1 MNRKLI
7 VKIIG
12 TILCI
17 EALCMLCPLVVSLL
31 FRSGD
36 LYAFVFSAA
45 ACFIV
50 GFPLMT
56 CFKVDKHRLQT
67 RDGFVCVALCW
78 LALSLFGALPYLFTG
93 TPFADAVF
101 ETVSGLTTTGASIF
115 ASPSSL
121 TRGIQFWRALTQWMG
136 GMGIL
141 VMVLALFPSVGQ
153 GSMNLMKAESPGP
166 ISTKLHPRTS
176 ETAKILYTIYIALT
190 AAEALALRIA
200 GVPWFDSITTS
211 LTTISTGGFS
221 VRDESIAYYQSEAVY
236 WIIIFFMIFAAVNFS
251 LMFFA
256 VRGRLRDALKSEELH
271 AYALI
276 LLFAAAFISADL
288 MIETGAGLYQ
298 AVTDAAFH
306 VATLI
311 STTGFGKSDFDLWP
325 NFSKLLLLLL
335 MFSGGCAG
343 STSGGIKISRIVV
356 LFKNLRREL
365 MRILHSRSV
374 HPITLDGMRVEEE
387 TVSSV
392 SVFFFAYIAIL
403 LLCAT
408 VLSLDNAN
416 FETAFS
422 ASLSAISNVGPGLG
436 GVGPT
441 RNYAFFSD
449 LSKLTLSL
457 TMLLGRLEIMPLLVL
472 LFPSVWR
479 KK

>member
-7 VKIIG
+7 IKIIG

-17 EALCMLCPLVVSLL
+17 EALCLLFPMVASLI

-56 CFKVDKHRLQT
+56 YFKVDKQRLQT

-78 LALSLFGALPYLFTG
+78 IMLCLFGALPYILTG
-93 TPFADAVF
+93 VPYVDAIF

-115 ASPSSL
+115 ESPASLS
-121 TRGIQFWRALTQWMG
+121 RGIQFWRAMTQWMG

-141 VMVLALFPSVGQ
+141 VMVLAIFPSIGQ

-166 ISTKLHPRTS
+166 ISTKLRPKTR
-176 ETAKILYTIYIALT
+176 ETAKILYFIYIALT
-190 AAEALALRIA
+190 TAETLLLRIA
-200 GVPWFDSITTS
+200 GLTWFDSITTS

-221 VRDESIAYYQSEAVY
+221 VRDESIAYYQSEAVV
-236 WIIIFFMIFAAVNFS
+236 WIVIVFMFIAAINFS
-251 LMFFA
+251 LLFFA
-256 VRGRLRDALKSEELH
+256 VRGQMKDALRSEELRI
-271 AYALI
+271 YSLI
-276 LLFAAAFISADL
+276 VLFASSLIAVDL
-288 MIETGAGLYQ
+288 IVKTGAGLYS
-298 AVTDAAFH
+298 AVTDAVFH
-306 VATLI
+306 VVTLV

-325 NFSKLLLLLL
+325 NFSKLLLLLV
-335 MFSGGCAG
+335 MFTGGCAG
-343 STSGGIKISRIVV
+343 STSGGIKISRIAV
-356 LFKNLRREL
+356 LFKSLQREL

-374 HPITLDGMRVEEE
+374 RPITLDGTRIEEE

-392 SVFFFAYIAIL
+392 SAFFFAYIAIL
-403 LLCAT
+403 LLCTT
-408 VLSLDNAN
+408 VVSLDNAT

-422 ASLSAISNVGPGLG
+422 ASLSALSNVGPGLSQ
-436 GVGPT
+436 VGPT
-441 RNYAFFSD
+441 QNYAFLSG
-449 LSKLTLSL
+449 LSKLALSI
-457 TMLLGRLEIMPLLVL
+457 TMLFGRLEIMPLLVL

>member
-1 MNRKLI
+1 
-7 VKIIG
+7 
-12 TILCI
+12 
-17 EALCMLCPLVVSLL
+17 
-31 FRSGD
+31 
-36 LYAFVFSAA
+36 
-45 ACFIV
+45 
-50 GFPLMT
+50 
-56 CFKVDKHRLQT
+56 
-67 RDGFVCVALCW
+67 
-78 LALSLFGALPYLFTG
+78 
-93 TPFADAVF
+93 
-101 ETVSGLTTTGASIF
+101 
-115 ASPSSL
+115 
-121 TRGIQFWRALTQWMG
+121 
-136 GMGIL
+136 
-141 VMVLALFPSVGQ
+141 
-153 GSMNLMKAESPGP
+153 
-166 ISTKLHPRTS
+166 
-176 ETAKILYTIYIALT
+176 
-190 AAEALALRIA
+190 
-200 GVPWFDSITTS
+200 
-211 LTTISTGGFS
+211 
-221 VRDESIAYYQSEAVY
+221 
-236 WIIIFFMIFAAVNFS
+236 
-251 LMFFA
+251 MFFA
-256 VRGRLRDALKSEELH
+256 VCGRLRDALKSEELR

-276 LLFAAAFISADL
+276 LLFAVAFISADL

-298 AVTDAAFH
+298 AITDAAFH

-403 LLCAT
+403 LLCT
-408 VLSLDNAN
+408 TILSLDNAN

>member
-1 MNRKLI
+1 MNRSLI

-17 EALCMLCPLVVSLL
+17 EALCLLCPLLVSLL
-31 FRSGD
+31 CRSGD

-56 CFKVDKHRLQT
+56 YFKVDKQRLQP

-78 LALSLFGALPYLFTG
+78 IVLSLFGALPYCLVG
-93 TPFADAVF
+93 MPFVDAVF
-101 ETVSGLTTTGASIF
+101 ETVSGLTTTGASIC
-115 ASPSSL
+115 ASPAALS
-121 TRGIQFWRALTQWMG
+121 RGIQFWRAMTQWMG

-141 VMVLALFPSVGQ
+141 VMVLAIFPSVGQ

-166 ISTKLHPRTS
+166 ISTKLRPKTG
-176 ETAKILYTIYIALT
+176 ETAKILYLIYIALT
-190 AAEALALRIA
+190 AAETLVLRIA
-200 GVPWFDSITTS
+200 GLPWFDSITTS

-221 VRDESIAYYQSEAVY
+221 IRDESIAFYRSDAVV
-236 WIIIFFMIFAAVNFS
+236 WIVIVFMFLAAVNFS
-251 LMFFA
+251 LLFFA
-256 VRGRLRDALKSEELH
+256 VRGRVKEALQSEELRV
-271 AYALI
+271 YTLI
-276 LLFAAAFISADL
+276 VLFAAALVAVDL
-288 MIETGAGLYQ
+288 MVETGAGVYS
-298 AVTDAAFH
+298 AITDAAFH
-306 VATLI
+306 VVTLI
-311 STTGFGKSDFDLWP
+311 STTGFGKADFDLWP
-325 NFSKLLLLLL
+325 SFSKLLLLLV

-343 STSGGIKISRIVV
+343 STAGGIKISRIAV
-356 LFKNLRREL
+356 LFKSLRREL

-374 HPITLDGMRVEEE
+374 HPITLDGTRVEEE

-392 SVFFFAYIAIL
+392 SVFFFAYIVIL
-403 LLCAT
+403 LLCSA
-408 VLSLDNAN
+408 VVSLDNAD

-436 GVGPT
+436 GVGPM
-441 RNYAFFSD
+441 RNYAFLSGV
-449 LSKLTLSL
+449 SKLMLSF